1 MIVDNIDKVLEN
13 SVILF
18 VGAPLSG
25 KGTQGNLLGKAL
37 KRPYVSSGDL
47 FRNEVNSGSEFG
59 KEIKKYMD
67 NGELIP
73 NELTTNFL
81 TDKLSD
87 TIYNNGMILDGYPR
101 NLSHVEIFD
110 KILINLNRKIFVV
123 IYLNVSKSILDQRRT
138 QRHRNDDD
146 EHVFQRRYSV
156 FQEETL
162 PLIDFFKTRNILID
176 IHSNSESPE
185 QIHQRI
191 LEEISNFHDRC
202 MFL

>member
-87 TIYNNGMILDGYPR
+87 KIYNNGMILDGYPR

-191 LEEISNFHDRC
+191 LEEISNFHDRR

>member
-1 MIVDNIDKVLEN
+1 MIVDNIDKALEN

-37 KRPYVSSGDL
+37 QRPYVSSGDL

-59 KEIKKYMD
+59 QQIKIYMD

-81 TDKLSD
+81 TNKLSD
-87 TIYNNGMILDGYPR
+87 KIYKNGFILDGYPR
-101 NLSHVEIFD
+101 NLSHLDIFE

-123 IYLNVSKSILDQRRT
+123 IYLNVSKSILDQRRI
-138 QRHRNDDD
+138 QRNRNDDD
-146 EHVFQRRYSV
+146 EKIFQRRYFI

-162 PLIDFFKTRNILID
+162 PLINLFKSKNLLINID
-176 IHSNSESPE
+176 SNLESPE
-185 QIHQRI
+185 QIHQQI
-191 LEEISNFHDRC
+191 LNYLHSYQ
-202 MFL
+202 